1 MNTQWMPKG
10 FSTITPNII
19 VDNAEQ
25 AISYLKDAFGAVEN
39 YRLTMANG
47 SITHCELLIGNSIL
61 NLGSAMDGWPAKAL
75 TAQIFVENADEIF
88 ERAVA
93 CGAQVIMPMADMF
106 FGSREGRV
114 IDPCGNSWTIA
125 TLKEVVM
132 PEEVQRRMIA
142 AGY

>member
-19 VDNAEQ
+19 VDDAEQ

-61 NLGSAMDGWPAKAL
+61 NLGSAMEGWPARAL

-93 CGAQVIMPMADMF
+93 CGAQVIMPMTDMF
-106 FGSREGRV
+106 FGSREGR
-114 IDPCGNSWTIA
+114 ITDPSGNSWTIA
-125 TLKEVVM
+125 TLKEVVT
-132 PEEVQRRMIA
+132 PEEIQRRMVA